1 MPELKMS
8 QDPSNTQVQIDLNAY
23 LTRIG
28 YDGPDETP
36 PTLETLG
43 TIQRAHVCTI
53 PFENIDAILNQPIK
67 LDPQSVQRKLITLGR
82 GGYCFEH
89 NGLLIDALTQLGFE
103 VESQSAR
110 VRFSATRDFIP
121 PRTHLFAKVTID
133 RVPWCVD
140 VGVGGL
146 SPTAPFRM
154 DIKDPQRSPH
164 DTRRVI
170 LDDASGNWF
179 HQVQIGEHWNDVCEF
194 TGESM
199 PMIDREVANW
209 WTSTHPDSKFR
220 KSIMAALADPD
231 GSRHTL
237 GNRHYAHRRD
247 GKVIDEQHIESTTQ
261 LLEVLATKFNIH
273 LPSDTVFGID
283 GL

>member
-1 MPELKMS
+1 MMS

-28 YDGPDETP
+28 YDGPEGTP
-36 PTLETLG
+36 PTLETLRA
-43 TIQRAHVCTI
+43 IQRGHVCSI
-53 PFENIDAILNQPIK
+53 PFENLDAVLDKPIR
-67 LDPQSVQRKLITLGR
+67 LDRQSVQQKLIFDGR
-82 GGYCFEH
+82 GGYCFEQ
-89 NGLLIDALTQLGFE
+89 NGLLIDVLTQLGFE

-110 VRFSATRDFIP
+110 VRFSATRDFTP
-121 PRTHLFAKVTID
+121 PRTHLFAKVTVEGIPY
-133 RVPWCVD
+133 VVD
-140 VGVGGL
+140 AGVGGL
-146 SPTAPFRM
+146 SPTEPFRM
-154 DIKDPQRSPH
+154 DIEDPQSSPH

-179 HQVQIGEHWNDVCEF
+179 HQVQLGEHWNDVCEF

-209 WTSTHPDSKFR
+209 WTSTNPDSKFR
-220 KSIMAALADPD
+220 KSIMSAIADPD

-237 GNRHYAHRRD
+237 GNRHYTHRQD

-261 LLEVLATKFNIH
+261 LLEVLATKFYIH